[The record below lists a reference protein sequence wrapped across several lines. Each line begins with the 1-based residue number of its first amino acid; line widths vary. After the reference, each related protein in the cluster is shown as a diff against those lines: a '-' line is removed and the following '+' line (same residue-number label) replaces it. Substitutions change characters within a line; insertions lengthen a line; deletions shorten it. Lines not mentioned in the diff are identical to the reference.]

1 MDYLQYEIKNI
12 CNEMVSDVL
21 NLIINGLPSILT
33 SFGVEKTVDIVL
45 NLIINGLP
53 SILKKDIQSYFVL
66 KVLNL
71 IINGLPSILNKN
83 IVGNLTDTRFKPY
96 YKWITFNTLRNYR

>member
-1 MDYLQYEIKNI
+1 MYD
-12 CNEMVSDVL
+12 
-21 NLIINGLPSILT
+21 
-33 SFGVEKTVDIVL
+33 VL

>member
-53 SILKKDIQSYFVL
+53 SILTFYKLLSFFISF
-66 KVLNL
+66 
-71 IINGLPSILNKN
+71 S
-83 IVGNLTDTRFKPY
+83 FKPY
-96 YKWITFNTLRNYR
+96 YKWITFNTGGGGSASVSMTSGF